1 VASIP
6 PSPDILN
13 QLRDEVAGWCTI
25 EKELGGGGM
34 SRVFVG
40 LDLRLQR
47 RVVIKTLL
55 PVLTA
60 SLSAERFRREIMLSA
75 SLQHPNIVPVLSSGD
90 VAGQPY
96 FVMPF
101 IEGES
106 LRARLKRGPL
116 SVRETVSIMH
126 DVANALAFAHERG
139 IVHRDIKPDNILLSA
154 GAAVVTDFG
163 VAKAITDARAP
174 RAPVV
179 RAPLSDPM
187 ASLTAAGIS
196 LGTPSYMAPEQV
208 AADPTVDFRADLY
221 ALGVVAFEMLAGA
234 PPFVGSSQRA
244 VFAAHLSVAPPAI
257 RSRRSDVPAALG
269 ELIMKSLAKAPEDR
283 PKSAKDV
290 ARELDQ
296 PEMVSGAF
304 DAPSASRR
312 GWIPRV
318 LVGLGVVAI
327 LAATI
332 YGPEWLASRAIA
344 PPTPVGITAPAP
356 VPAVVRTVGV
366 IPFAGSVGDQVAV
379 GIAEGLTITV
389 ESALGTVANVRVI
402 SRAARGSPP
411 ADSGARFDG
420 LLLYG
425 NVQRERTSVR
435 VVVRAVDAR
444 GDSLIWTSTIR
455 GRTDSVFALQDSVV
469 QAVVRGMQPRR

>member
-1 VASIP
+1 VATIP
-6 PSPDILN
+6 PGPDILAK
-13 QLRDEVAGWCTI
+13 LREEVAGWCTI

-34 SRVFVG
+34 SRVFIG

-47 RVVIKTLL
+47 RIVIKTLL
-55 PVLTA
+55 PLLTA
-60 SLSAERFRREIMLSA
+60 TLSAERFRREIMLSA

-116 SVRETVSIMH
+116 SVRETVSILH

-179 RAPLSDPM
+179 RAPVSDPM

-196 LGTPSYMAPEQV
+196 LGTPAYMAPEQV
-208 AADPTVDFRADLY
+208 AADPTVDARADLY
-221 ALGVVAFEMLAGA
+221 ALGIVAFEMLAGA

-244 VFAAHLSVAPPAI
+244 VFAAHLSVAPPNI
-257 RSRRSDVPAALG
+257 RSRRSDVPVALG

-283 PKSAKDV
+283 PRSAKDV

-304 DAPSASRR
+304 DAPSDSKR

-318 LVGLGVVAI
+318 LVGLGVAAI

-332 YGPEWLASRAIA
+332 YGPQWLASRTVA
-344 PPTPVGITAPAP
+344 AP
-356 VPAVVRTVGV
+356 VPIATTAPTPPVARRVGV
-366 IPFAGSVGDQVAV
+366 VPFVGAGGDQAATR
-379 GIAEGLTITV
+379 IAEGLTVNV
-389 ESALGTVANVRVI
+389 EGALGSVPDVQVI
-402 SRAARGSPP
+402 SRARTQPAGVSAVDSAAGFRGV
-411 ADSGARFDG
+411 
-420 LLLYG
+420 LLYG
-425 NVQRERTSVR
+425 NVQRERSGVR
-435 VVVRAVDAR
+435 VVIRAVE
-444 GDSLIWTSTIR
+444 GDSLLWTSTVR
-455 GRTDSVFALQDSVV
+455 GHSDSVFALQDSVV
-469 QAVVRGMQPRR
+469 QAVVRGMRSRR